1 MNVFVFAMGELKGR
15 RQGDY
20 RAPIHFVK
28 GIVMKMQSLAAILQH
43 LSLTVLLLL
52 GAVVSLLVINGC
64 SNAPAPTPQV
74 IIVTATASSPQVIVV
89 TATPPPS
96 VAPTQTPFVIEKQ
109 VVVTTTPQPE
119 SAVALPTTQ
128 PVIVE
133 RTVVVTAVP
142 TVVSTPAPQVNPV
155 KPTAPPNNNQS
166 NAAGFKY
173 PAPSVGGTCGM
184 TLGPGEFILK
194 INFTQPLA
202 DDEVFDIR
210 SRHADEL
217 GKNIWRGVAQTRDNQ
232 HTIRASVGNPDSWP
246 EAFGNPA
253 WGHNFLS
260 VAVIRVKN
268 GNQFVEQLSPESN
281 TCELVW

>member
-1 MNVFVFAMGELKGR
+1 
-15 RQGDY
+15 
-20 RAPIHFVK
+20 
-28 GIVMKMQSLAAILQH
+28 MKMQSLGATLQH
-43 LSLTVLLLL
+43 LSRTVVLLL
-52 GAVVSLLVINGC
+52 GAVTCLFVLSGC
-64 SNAPAPTPQV
+64 GNTPAPTPQV
-74 IIVTATASSPQVIVV
+74 IIVTATSSSPQVIVV
-89 TATPPPS
+89 TATPPPP
-96 VAPTQTPFVIEKQ
+96 VAPTQTPYVIEKQ
-109 VVVTTTPQPE
+109 VVVTTTPKPE
-119 SAVALPTTQ
+119 SALAHPTPQ
-128 PVIVE
+128 PVVVE
-133 RTVVVTAVP
+133 RTVIVTAVP
-142 TVVSTPAPQVNPV
+142 VVVFTAVPQVNPV
-155 KPTAPPNNNQS
+155 KPIAPSSNNQS
-166 NAAGFKY
+166 NAAGYKY

-202 DDEVFDIR
+202 DDEVFDVR

-217 GKNIWRGVAQTRDNQ
+217 GKNIWRGVAQTRENQ

-260 VAVIRVKN
+260 VAVIKVKN